1 MHPTYIYS
9 DNSRVPSLIP
19 AQYVLSGPGVRGVC
33 LPVVQHPVS
42 FNIYKAAA
50 KQSSSQKS
58 GSDLGRGGSAPFEY
72 NIMKTMDLLVTRLC
86 DAVIHQYQEE
96 WIYTVKISCAEISER
111 VDLMVYCKQSQTNC
125 AQSTYFTLDTNIIR
139 SWSLSP
145 TSTSNPF
152 LCAADFFLQLGSC
165 KAAVR

>member
-1 MHPTYIYS
+1 M
-9 DNSRVPSLIP
+9 
-19 AQYVLSGPGVRGVC
+19 RGVC

-86 DAVIHQYQEE
+86 DAVIHQYQEDCIY
-96 WIYTVKISCAEISER
+96 IYTVKISCGEISER
-111 VDLMVYCKQSQTNC
+111 VDLMVYCGQNQTNC
-125 AQSTYFTLDTNIIR
+125 AHLHILFYS
-139 SWSLSP
+139 
-145 TSTSNPF
+145 
-152 LCAADFFLQLGSC
+152 
-165 KAAVR
+165 

>member
-1 MHPTYIYS
+1 M
-9 DNSRVPSLIP
+9 
-19 AQYVLSGPGVRGVC
+19 RGVC

-86 DAVIHQYQEE
+86 DAVIHQYQEDCIY
-96 WIYTVKISCAEISER
+96 IYTVRKDFVWR
-111 VDLMVYCKQSQTNC
+111 DK
-125 AQSTYFTLDTNIIR
+125 R
-139 SWSLSP
+139 KGLSNGSVQN
-145 TSTSNPF
+145 STS
-152 LCAADFFLQLGSC
+152 
-165 KAAVR
+165 